1 MEHPQTGLTEA
12 ELATYARDGVVRLS
26 GMIPAG
32 DIEAMR
38 VAVWRKLDARPARAA
53 RPSKLTARNGEFDA
67 IGSPAL
73 RALLDSLLGEWD
85 EPARWGLPL
94 VAFHTG
100 QAAWD
105 VPHENWHIDLGGLP
119 GDYSLARFFVVL
131 EPARPGGGGTGYVA
145 GSHRLLAALAAREG
159 RFRSSAQARQKLIAQ
174 APWFADLSS
183 SRLGEDRIQRFMH
196 DGAEIDGVQVRV
208 CEMLGAPGDVILMHP
223 LMLHAPMPNVL
234 ATARMMLTQFVYG
247 RP

>member
-1 MEHPQTGLTEA
+1 MPLTANEA
-12 ELATYARDGVVRLS
+12 RAYADDGVVRLS
-26 GMIPAG
+26 GLIPAA
-32 DIEAMR
+32 DIDAMR
-38 VAVWRKLDARPARAA
+38 AAIWRKLDARPVRAA
-53 RPSKLTARNGEFDA
+53 RPSKLTARDGEFDA
-67 IGSPAL
+67 IGSAGV
-73 RALLDSLLGEWD
+73 RTLLDGLLGDWD

-119 GDYSLARFFVVL
+119 GDYSLARFFVIL

-145 GSHRLLAALAAREG
+145 GSHRLFSAIAAREG
-159 RFRSSAQARQKLIAQ
+159 RFASSGAARRRLIAQ
-174 APWFADLSS
+174 APWFGELSS
-183 SRLGEDRIQRFMH
+183 TRPGEDRIQRFMR
-196 DGAEIDGVQVRV
+196 DGAQIDGVPVRV
-208 CEMLGAPGDVILMHP
+208 CEMLGEPGDVILMHP

-234 ATARMMLTQFVYG
+234 PTPRMMLTQFVYG